1 VTLSRYHRRWALAL
15 AVAVAGGALGYSEYR
30 HAARTAALLT
40 EGEAALAARDYGPA
54 REKLEALLAA
64 RPDHARARLL
74 AARAARQQREF
85 RAARDHLGALR
96 AAGREA
102 EAVAL
107 EEQLL
112 DVRAGRFDAVPALR
126 ARAKGDDELA
136 LVALEVLIQHD
147 LDTYQLASARTGFTR
162 YLELRPTDQH
172 ALLGRAFVWERFMNF
187 ADALEDYRRAVA
199 AHPDSAR
206 ARLKFAETAL
216 LAGTPAEALAAF
228 EWLAARDPQAPPVR
242 LGLAR
247 CHRRLARPDE
257 AKRLLDAL
265 LAEFPNQWEVLWER
279 GELELEGGAPDA
291 AEPLL
296 RRAAAAR
303 PFDRRPHYALYR
315 CLVRLDRAADAERV
329 SARVKQ
335 LDADVSRI
343 NFLRDA
349 VIQKPNDA
357 NLRAEGGV
365 LFLRNGE
372 REEGVRWL
380 ELALRLDPTCK
391 PAREALGALRVP

>member
-1 VTLSRYHRRWALAL
+1 MTLTRFHRRWALAVLVAL
-15 AVAVAGGALGYSEYR
+15 AVGAFAYSAYR
-30 HAARTAALLT
+30 ARARSAAQLAEA
-40 EGEAALAARDYGPA
+40 EAALAARDYGPA
-54 REKLEALLAA
+54 REQLEAHLAEH
-64 RPDHARARLL
+64 PDHARARLL
-74 AARAARQQREF
+74 AARAARQLRDY
-85 RAARDHLGALR
+85 RAAQEHLHALR
-96 AAGREA
+96 AAGQEA

-107 EEQLL
+107 EEQFHAL
-112 DVRAGRFDAVPALR
+112 RAGHFEVVPELR

-147 LDTYQLASARTGFTR
+147 LDTYQLASARSGFTR
-162 YLELRPTDQH
+162 YLELRPTDLH
-172 ALLGRAFVWERFMNF
+172 ALLGRAFVWERFLNL

-216 LAGTPAEALAAF
+216 LAGTPAEALTAF
-228 EWLAARDPQAPPVR
+228 EWLAARDPNSPPVR

-257 AKRLLDAL
+257 AKQLLDAL
-265 LAEFPNQWEVLWER
+265 LVEYPNHWEVLWER
-279 GELELEGGAPDA
+279 GELELDTSAPER
-291 AEPLL
+291 AEPFLA
-296 RRAAAAR
+296 RAARAR

-315 CLVRLDRAADAERV
+315 CLMRLDRATEAESV
-329 SARVKQ
+329 NARLKQ

-343 NFLRDA
+343 NYLRDA

-357 NLRAEGGV
+357 ALRAEGGV

-372 REEGVRWL
+372 RDEGVRWL
-380 ELALRLDPTCK
+380 ELALRLDPGCEQ
-391 PAREALGALRVP
+391 ARSALAALAAP